1 MPELNYRIKRRIHCK
16 EHLSRLSEELILWST
31 GEFGFI
37 ELDDGYS
44 TGSSIM
50 PQKKNP
56 DICELVRGKTGR
68 VYGHL
73 TALLTVMK
81 GLPLAYDKDMQEDK
95 EGVFDAIDTLGFA
108 LDIYAG
114 MLGTMTVNGARTRTV
129 LENDFSNATDM
140 ADYLAKKGLPFRR
153 AHAVVGNAV
162 AYCIENRKVLLD
174 LTMEEF
180 KKMSPLFETDIYE
193 VLQIENCVKNRDSYG
208 GTGPKQVKRQ
218 QREAKK
224 IVNRQKKLAAEWK
237 EANAFIE

>member
-1 MPELNYRIKRRIHCK
+1 
-16 EHLSRLSEELILWST
+16 
-31 GEFGFI
+31 
-37 ELDDGYS
+37 
-44 TGSSIM
+44 M

-68 VYGHL
+68 VYGYL

-114 MLGTMTVNGARTRTV
+114 MLGTMTVNGARTRAV

-180 KKMSPLFETDIYE
+180 K
-193 VLQIENCVKNRDSYG
+193 R
-208 GTGPKQVKRQ
+208 
-218 QREAKK
+218 
-224 IVNRQKKLAAEWK
+224 
-237 EANAFIE
+237 

>member
-1 MPELNYRIKRRIHCK
+1 
-16 EHLSRLSEELILWST
+16 
-31 GEFGFI
+31 
-37 ELDDGYS
+37 
-44 TGSSIM
+44 M

-224 IVNRQKKLAAEWK
+224 IVSRQKKLAAEWK

>member
-1 MPELNYRIKRRIHCK
+1 
-16 EHLSRLSEELILWST
+16 
-31 GEFGFI
+31 
-37 ELDDGYS
+37 
-44 TGSSIM
+44 M

-114 MLGTMTVNGARTRTV
+114 MLGTMTVNGARTRAV

-208 GTGPKQVKRQ
+208 GTGPEQVKRQ

-224 IVNRQKKLAAEWK
+224 IVSRQKKLAAEWK